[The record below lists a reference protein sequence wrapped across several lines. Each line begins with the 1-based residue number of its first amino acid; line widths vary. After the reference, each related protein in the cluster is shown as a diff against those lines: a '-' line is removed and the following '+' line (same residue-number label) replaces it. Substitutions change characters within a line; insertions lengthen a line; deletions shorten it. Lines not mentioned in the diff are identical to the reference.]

1 MLDSSEED
9 NTRVVSPL
17 SLAVTTWARCC
28 CAPSG
33 SPACLQTAA
42 RDLGSVGVC
51 FYLVRLKSPRAEAQA
66 ESFNLSRARWY
77 HGEMQETFLEC
88 QLRKL
93 PGILAIEV

>member
-1 MLDSSEED
+1 MLLCSFRFSSLFANRSEGL
-9 NTRVVSPL
+9 R
-17 SLAVTTWARCC
+17 
-28 CAPSG
+28 
-33 SPACLQTAA
+33 
-42 RDLGSVGVC
+42 LGGVC
-51 FYLVRLKSPRAEAQA
+51 FYLVRLKSPRAEARA